1 MPPAGRVASGRR
13 GQHDVRVN
21 LTRTLASLTVPALV
35 GAGLL
40 LVADPT
46 ASTAAAPPKCKGRA
60 VTILGTDG
68 ADTLKGS
75 NQKDVILA
83 LGGDDRIDGRG
94 GNDIICGGSGR
105 DLIKG
110 GPGHDKIFG
119 GADGRSTQRNGD
131 GIRLIVGD
139 VVQGGPGDDLI
150 DLGYDERQQTF
161 GSAQRDRLSY
171 KDSAFRVIVALG
183 SPKGRGHAQGDGRD
197 VLVQHP
203 FLALLG
209 SDKADLLTGSTYGDQ
224 ILGRGG
230 ADHIDGLGGR
240 DELVDGQIGAEIGDD
255 VLVGGVGRDTLVSYG
270 GRDKLS
276 GDASADQLTLVHP
289 PVGKVTVQGGPGAD
303 TLTVAGLRRGVC
315 VNAVGGGGVDQLL
328 PSVAPVAR
336 GARVDV
342 DFKAGGF
349 GVRFRDRV
357 CGFVAS
363 VEDLMMDNPFT
374 TPDGPRWHVVGTA
387 ADESV
392 LLTGGASVF
401 ASMAGGDD
409 RVTGSSG
416 DDNLKGGPGDDRL
429 FGGGGKDVANGGPGN
444 DSCRKVEFRK
454 GCEVPA

>member
-1 MPPAGRVASGRR
+1 
-13 GQHDVRVN
+13 VN
-21 LTRTLASLTVPALV
+21 LSRTWSTLGASALV
-35 GAGLL
+35 AAGLWL
-40 LVADPT
+40 PAT
-46 ASTAAAPPKCKGRA
+46 STAEASAEAPKCKGRA

-68 ADTLKGS
+68 ADLLKGS
-75 NQKDVILA
+75 NQKDVISA

-105 DLIKG
+105 DLVKG

-119 GADGRSTQRNGD
+119 GADGRSTQRNDD
-131 GIRLIVGD
+131 GVRLMVGD

-171 KDSAFRVIVALG
+171 KDSAFRVIVTLG
-183 SPKGRGHAQGDGRD
+183 SPQGRGHAQGDGRD

-209 SDKADLLTGSTYGDQ
+209 SNKADLLTGSTYGDQ
-224 ILGRGG
+224 ILGRAG

-240 DELVDGQIGAEIGDD
+240 DELVDGPIGAGIGDD
-255 VLVGGVGRDTLVSYG
+255 VLVGGVGRDELVSYG
-270 GRDKLS
+270 GRDRLS
-276 GDASADQLTLVHP
+276 GDASADRLTVANP
-289 PVGKVTVQGGPGAD
+289 PLGKVRVQGGPGSD

-315 VNAVGGGGVDQLL
+315 VNAVGGGGNDQLL

-336 GARVDV
+336 QARVDV
-342 DFKAGGF
+342 DLKGGGF
-349 GVRFRDRV
+349 GVRFRDQV

-363 VEDLMMDNPFT
+363 VEDMTMENPFDT
-374 TPDGPRWHVVGTA
+374 SEGPRWHVLGTS

-392 LLTGGASVF
+392 LLVGGASVF

-416 DDNLKGGPGDDRL
+416 EDNLKGGPGDDRL
-429 FGGGGKDVANGGPGN
+429 FGGGGRDVANGGPGN

-454 GCEVPA
+454 ACEVPAG